1 MKKLTAG
8 IFATLLTVVTVG
20 AANAEIAS
28 KTYVDDQVGTKAEA
42 STVTALQGTVNDQ
55 GTRLTTAEDDIDS
68 LETNVAL
75 KANSADVYTKGEVDT
90 ELGKKQ
96 TSALIKSAQYNA
108 NTTNDDAYPSVAAVA
123 GAITAVSG
131 DVTGVT
137 ETVTEL
143 QGTVDGLQENVTGLQ
158 NTKQNK
164 NMGAEAANKIVTT
177 DGTGNI
183 TTSDDIAASKV
194 TGLAGVA
201 TTGAYGDLTGTPTLG
216 ALAEKDTVSAA
227 EIDANAVTT
236 AKIADKN
243 VTKAKLADDVQASL
257 GRADSALQQ
266 ADLADYAKT
275 ADVDADLALKQDK
288 TDNTLATTAKTVVG
302 AINEVNTKAGTAA
315 TNAAQA
321 KSDAAQ
327 AKTDAA
333 QAKTDATQAK
343 SDAAAATTAATTATE
358 TATQAK
364 STADTASQTATQ
376 AKSTAEEAKT
386 TAGEAK
392 TAALAAIPKP
402 TDPSCDNPTNKCVLT
417 YNNSAYEWE
426 VVAR

>member
-28 KTYVDDQVGTKAEA
+28 KTYVDDQVGTRATTESVTNLT
-42 STVTALQGTVNDQ
+42 STVTSQ
-55 GTRLTTAEDDIDS
+55 GTRLTTAEGEIDT
-68 LETNVAL
+68 LQT
-75 KANSADVYTKGEVDT
+75 NSATKT
-90 ELGKKQ
+90 ELAEGLAGKQ
-96 TSALIKSAQYNA
+96 DSALIKSAQYSA

-123 GAITAVSG
+123 NAITTVSG
-131 DVTGVT
+131 NVTGVT

-143 QGTVDGLQENVTGLQ
+143 QGTVDGLQENVTDLQ

-183 TTSDDIAASKV
+183 TTSDNIAASKV
-194 TGLAGVA
+194 TGLANVA

-266 ADLADYAKT
+266 AALADYAKT

-288 TDNTLATTAKTVVG
+288 TDNTLATTTKTVVG

-315 TNAAQA
+315 TDAAQA

-343 SDAAAATTAATTATE
+343 SDAAEATTAATTATE
-358 TATQAK
+358 TAAQAKTDAAQAK
-364 STADTASQTATQ
+364 SD
-376 AKSTAEEAKT
+376 AEEAKT

-402 TDPSCDNPTNKCVLT
+402 TDPSCENPTNKCVLT
-417 YNNSAYEWE
+417 YNNSVYEWE